1 MYKVTIGLEVHCELK
16 TISKVFSTAPNTY
29 SETPNINI
37 EALDL
42 AFPGTMPVV
51 NEKAVTLALKTALAL
66 NCKTTSLV
74 IFDRKN
80 YFYPDLAKGY
90 QITQATI
97 PMGKDGFLIV
107 NVNGKDKKVY
117 IKQLHLEEDTASL
130 DHYDDY
136 SLLDYNRSGI
146 PLIEVVSEPCLHS
159 SDETIAFLEAL
170 RSVFLYCEVSEAKS
184 DKGQMR
190 CDVNISLNKKDSA
203 KLGVKVELKNINSFN
218 NVKEAIEYEIKRQQ
232 TLLNKG
238 KKVVMETRRFD
249 SDTRKTYSMRT
260 KALAVDYKHFIDP
273 NLPIIKLDNNLKE
286 TLKKSIPKLQHE
298 RILLYMNEYQL
309 SRYDATILVKYKEV
323 ADFFE
328 EAITYYKDYK
338 EIANWV
344 NGLILSHLNKY
355 QLTIN
360 ELFLKPKMLV
370 ELIKEV
376 AQKKISLKQAKE
388 VLYQSLD
395 ECKSPLDLI
404 KQANISQISDDDELR
419 SLMVEVL
426 TTNQEAVSKYISSRR
441 GNMLDFFVG
450 QIMKKTKGKAD
461 PVITYRILKE
471 ELAKIIKN
479 K

>member
-90 QITQATI
+90 QITQATS

-441 GNMLDFFVG
+441 DNMLDFFVG